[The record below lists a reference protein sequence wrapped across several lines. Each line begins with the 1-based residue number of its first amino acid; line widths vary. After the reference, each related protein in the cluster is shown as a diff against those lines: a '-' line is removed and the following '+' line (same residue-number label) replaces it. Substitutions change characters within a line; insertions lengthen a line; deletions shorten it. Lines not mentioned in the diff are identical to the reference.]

1 MCVDVYVSVC
11 VTVCVCFT
19 VFVSVHSCMCACMH
33 AWAYS
38 DKLPVLMLFT
48 ALQFSQALT
57 YLDTAQQEVKA
68 SLGNHSDMLKQVS
81 HIIMI
86 HMKRTLSLSLSL
98 YQSAHWTG
106 FYIV

>member
-1 MCVDVYVSVC
+1 
-11 VTVCVCFT
+11 
-19 VFVSVHSCMCACMH
+19 
-33 AWAYS
+33 
-38 DKLPVLMLFT
+38 MLFT

-86 HMKRTLSLSLSL
+86 HMKRTLSLSLSIYIYVYIYISLHIGQVFTL
-98 YQSAHWTG
+98 YSLHAGWVGLSADFTC
-106 FYIV
+106 

>member
-1 MCVDVYVSVC
+1 
-11 VTVCVCFT
+11 
-19 VFVSVHSCMCACMH
+19 
-33 AWAYS
+33 
-38 DKLPVLMLFT
+38 MLFT

-68 SLGNHSDMLKQVS
+68 SLGTHSDMLKQVS

-86 HMKRTLSLSLSL
+86 YIYRRNSLCI

-106 FYIV
+106 VYIM